1 MHPGLS
7 WMTQGRFTER
17 LPLVDA
23 WSWLDAC
30 PGAMSTE
37 AAPLHQAFGRVL
49 CAPLIFPA
57 DRPGRDLA
65 LVDGHAVQAAST
77 LGAST
82 YNPLFLTIV
91 PKGMALTAGCA
102 SVCHAGEALPF
113 GADAV
118 LPVDIG
124 EAVGTALEVCDAVA
138 LGFGIGRA
146 GQAARRDGVA
156 IEAGRRLG
164 VPQIALA
171 ASLGV
176 TELIVRRRPVVTL
189 VLAGPKP
196 AAIEALCLAISAL
209 VVRDGGVV
217 HGDVAQCASRR
228 SDMARTLSGA
238 APADLFLVVGRSGWG
253 EDDDAIDVIAAAGGR
268 IEHHGLALTPGG
280 SAGLGWLG
288 GAPLLLLP
296 GDPLSALVTYDL
308 LAGRLLRRLAGRE
321 SDFPCPVQRMVLSR
335 KIASPVGISE
345 FVPVVCHGSS
355 AEPLALAPADGLV
368 GYARADGFLVVP
380 AGLEGYAPGA
390 LVDVVMMHGGISGQ
404 GNVSGQ
410 EEP

>member
-1 MHPGLS
+1 
-7 WMTQGRFTER
+7 MTQGRFTER
-17 LPLVDA
+17 LPLADA
-23 WSWLDAC
+23 WMWLDAC
-30 PGAMSTE
+30 PDTMGSE

-49 CAPLIFPA
+49 RASLIFPA
-57 DRPGRDLA
+57 DRPERDLA
-65 LVDGHAVQAAST
+65 LIDGHAVRAEST

-91 PKGMALTAGCA
+91 PKGTALTAGCA
-102 SVCHAGEALPF
+102 SVCHAGETLPP

-118 LPVDIG
+118 LPVEIG
-124 EAVGTALEVCDAVA
+124 EAVGTSLEVCDAVA
-138 LGFGIGRA
+138 FGYGIGRKGHA
-146 GQAARRDGVA
+146 TRHGDVA

-176 TELIVRRRPVVTL
+176 TELIVRRRPIVTI

-196 AAIEALCLAISAL
+196 PAIEALGLAVSTL
-209 VVRDGGVV
+209 VVRDGGATDCV
-217 HGDVAQCASRR
+217 HQQGDL
-228 SDMARTLSGA
+228 ARTSSCA

-253 EDDDAIDVIAAAGGR
+253 EDDDAVHAIAAAGGR

-296 GDPLSALVTYDL
+296 GDPLSALVTYEL
-308 LAGRLLRRLAGRE
+308 LAGRLLRRLAGRA
-321 SDFPCPVQRMVLSR
+321 SDFPCPIQRLMLSR
-335 KIASPVGISE
+335 KISSPVGVSE
-345 FVPVVCHGSS
+345 YVPVVYNGSS
-355 AEPLALAPADGLV
+355 VEPLALAPADGLV

-380 AGLEGYAPGA
+380 AALEGYAPGA
-390 LVDVVMMHGGISGQ
+390 LVDVVTMQGDASGQ
-404 GNVSGQ
+404 K
-410 EEP
+410 EP